1 MPTNLPAEAKAKWVK
16 YLEAR
21 STEEKIEALEEFL
34 SAVPKHKGTENLVA
48 WARRKLSEL
57 RKELEEKKSRR
68 GGSGGPTFF
77 IEKEGAAQVV
87 ILGFSSS
94 GKSSVLRALTN
105 AKPEV
110 GQVPFTTKLPV
121 PGMMTYEDVQIQ
133 LIDTPAFVEDLSKGA
148 VWWGTR
154 LLGLARNADGLLIVL
169 DASNNPVRQLETI
182 TRELADSGIY
192 LVKPRGQ
199 VQIIR
204 GRSLQGVRVIVNG
217 KLIGC
222 TADDVRKLLESYRLY
237 NSEVRVTG
245 EVTLDE
251 VEKAIFEKITYK
263 PSLILLNK
271 VDLVTEDQVTSS
283 MEALKKVVPGIDL
296 IPVSAKL
303 VSGFERVPYLVFKML
318 NLIRVYTKEPN
329 SDTHS
334 PKPLILKEGSTVE
347 DAVREIREE
356 FLKFFRY
363 ARIWG
368 PSAKYPGEKVGLSHK
383 LMDKDIIE
391 VRTTIRGI

>member
-1 MPTNLPAEAKAKWVK
+1 VPTNLPAEAKAKWVK

-68 GGSGGPTFF
+68 SGSGGPTFF

-87 ILGFSSS
+87 VLGFPSS

-105 AKPEV
+105 ARPEV
-110 GQVPFTTKLPV
+110 GRVPFTTKLPV

-133 LIDTPAFVEDLSKGA
+133 LIDTPAFVEGLSKGA

-169 DASNNPVRQLETI
+169 DASNNPIRQLEI
-182 TRELADSGIY
+182 IAKELTDSGIY
-192 LVKPRGQ
+192 LVRPRGQ
-199 VQIIR
+199 VHIIR
-204 GRSLQGVRVIVNG
+204 GRSIQGVRIVVNG

-222 TADDVRKLLESYRLY
+222 TADDVRRLLESYRLY
-237 NSEVRVTG
+237 NSEVRIVG

-251 VEKAIFEKITYK
+251 VERAIFEKTTYK
-263 PSLILLNK
+263 PSLVLLNK
-271 VDLVTEDQVTSS
+271 VDLVAEDQITSLT
-283 MEALKKVVPGIDL
+283 EELKRVVPGVNVV
-296 IPVSAKL
+296 PVSAILMK
-303 VSGFERVPYLVFKML
+303 GFENVPCLVFKML

-334 PKPLILKEGSTVE
+334 PKPLILKEGSTLE

-356 FLKFFRY
+356 FLKFFKY
-363 ARIWG
+363 ARVWG

-391 VRTTIRGI
+391 IRTTIKGI

>member
-21 STEEKIEALEEFL
+21 TTEEKIQALEDFL

-48 WARRKLSEL
+48 WTRRKLSEL

-87 ILGFSSS
+87 ILGFPSS

-110 GQVPFTTKLPV
+110 GQMPFTTKLPV
-121 PGMMTYEDVQIQ
+121 PGMMVYEDVQIQ
-133 LIDTPAFVEDLSKGA
+133 LIDTPAFVEGVSRGA

-169 DASNNPVRQLETI
+169 DAANDPVKQLETI
-182 TRELADSGIY
+182 VKELTDSGIY
-192 LVKPRGQ
+192 LVRPKGQ

-204 GRSLQGVRVIVNG
+204 GRSLQGVRVVVNG

-222 TADDVRKLLESYRLY
+222 TADDVRRLLESYRLY
-237 NSEVRVTG
+237 NSEVRIVG

-251 VEKAIFEKITYK
+251 VEKAIFEKVTYK
-263 PSLILLNK
+263 PSLTLLNK
-271 VDLVTEDQVTSS
+271 VDLVTENKVNSLVN
-283 MEALKKVVPGIDL
+283 ELKRLIPGTEV
-296 IPVSAKL
+296 IPVSAILLK
-303 VSGFERVPYLVFKML
+303 GFENVPYLVFKIL

-347 DAVREIREE
+347 DVVREIREE

-391 VRTTIRGI
+391 IRTTIKGI

>member
-1 MPTNLPAEAKAKWVK
+1 MPANLPAEAKAKWVK

-21 STEEKIEALEEFL
+21 SIEEKIEALEEFL

-48 WARRKLSEL
+48 WTRRKLSEL
-57 RKELEEKKSRR
+57 RKELEEKKSRK
-68 GGSGGPTFF
+68 GGSSGPTFF

-87 ILGFSSS
+87 ILGFPSS

-110 GQVPFTTKLPV
+110 SHIPFTTKLPV
-121 PGMMTYEDVQIQ
+121 PGMMMYEDVQIQ
-133 LIDTPAFVEDLSKGA
+133 LIDTPAFVEGVSKGA

-154 LLGLARNADGLLIVL
+154 LLGLVRNADGLLIVL
-169 DASNNPVRQLETI
+169 DAVNNPLKQLEI
-182 TRELADSGIY
+182 IMKELTDSGIY
-192 LVKPRGQ
+192 LMKPRGQ

-204 GRSLQGVRVIVNG
+204 GRGLQGIRVVVNG

-237 NSEVRVTG
+237 NSEVRIVG
-245 EVTLDE
+245 EVTLDD

-271 VDLVTEDQVTSS
+271 VDLIENQVDSLVKT
-283 MEALKKVVPGIDL
+283 LKNVVSGIDI
-296 IPVSAKL
+296 IPVSA
-303 VSGFERVPYLVFKML
+303 VNTRGFENVPYLVFKML
-318 NLIRVYTKEPN
+318 NLIRIYTKEPN

-347 DAVREIREE
+347 DAIREIREE

-391 VRTTIRGI
+391 VRTTIKGI

>member
-21 STEEKIEALEEFL
+21 TTEEKIQALEEFL

-87 ILGFSSS
+87 VLGFPSS

-110 GQVPFTTKLPV
+110 GQIPFTTKLPV
-121 PGMMTYEDVQIQ
+121 PGMMMYEDVQIQ
-133 LIDTPAFVEDLSKGA
+133 LIDTPAFVEGLSRGA

-169 DASNNPVRQLETI
+169 DAANNPVKQLETI
-182 TRELADSGIY
+182 VKELTESGIY
-192 LVKPRGQ
+192 LVRPKGQ

-222 TADDVRKLLESYRLY
+222 TADDVRRLLESYRLY
-237 NSEVRVTG
+237 NSEVRIVG

-251 VEKAIFEKITYK
+251 VEKAIFEKVTYK
-263 PSLILLNK
+263 PSLTLLNK
-271 VDLVTEDQVTSS
+271 VDLITENQADSLVNDFRR
-283 MEALKKVVPGIDL
+283 LIPGIEV

-303 VSGFERVPYLVFKML
+303 LRGFENIPYLVFKML
-318 NLIRVYTKEPN
+318 NLIRIYTKEPN

-347 DAVREIREE
+347 DTVREIREE

-368 PSAKYPGEKVGLSHK
+368 PSAKYPGEKVGLSHR

-391 VRTTIRGI
+391 IRTTIKGI

>member
-68 GGSGGPTFF
+68 SGSGGPTFF

-87 ILGFSSS
+87 VLGFPSS

-105 AKPEV
+105 ARPEV
-110 GQVPFTTKLPV
+110 GRVPFTTKLPV

-133 LIDTPAFVEDLSKGA
+133 LIDTPAFVEGLSKGA

-169 DASNNPVRQLETI
+169 DASNNPIRQLEI
-182 TRELADSGIY
+182 IAKELTDSGIY
-192 LVKPRGQ
+192 LVRPRGQ
-199 VQIIR
+199 VHIIR
-204 GRSLQGVRVIVNG
+204 GRSIQGVRIVVNG

-222 TADDVRKLLESYRLY
+222 TADDVRRLLESYRLY
-237 NSEVRVTG
+237 NSEVRIVG

-251 VEKAIFEKITYK
+251 VERAIFEKTTYK
-263 PSLILLNK
+263 PSLVLLNK
-271 VDLVTEDQVTSS
+271 VDLVAEDQITSLT
-283 MEALKKVVPGIDL
+283 EELKRVVPGVNVV
-296 IPVSAKL
+296 PVSAILMK
-303 VSGFERVPYLVFKML
+303 GFENVPYLVFKML

-334 PKPLILKEGSTVE
+334 PKPLILKEGSTLE

-356 FLKFFRY
+356 FLKFFKY
-363 ARIWG
+363 ARVWG

-391 VRTTIRGI
+391 IRTTIKGI

>member
-16 YLEAR
+16 YLEAKT
-21 STEEKIEALEEFL
+21 TEEKIQALEEFL

-48 WARRKLSEL
+48 WVRRKLSEL
-57 RKELEEKKSRR
+57 RKELEEKRSRR

-87 ILGFSSS
+87 ILGFPSS

-105 AKPEV
+105 AKPAV
-110 GQVPFTTKLPV
+110 GQVPFTTKMPV
-121 PGMMTYEDVQIQ
+121 PGMMMFEDIQIQ
-133 LIDTPAFVEDLSKGA
+133 LIDTPAFVEGVSKGA

-169 DASNNPVRQLETI
+169 DASNNPVRQLEI
-182 TRELADSGIY
+182 MVKELTDSGIY
-192 LVKPRGQ
+192 LVRPRGQ

-204 GRSLQGVRVIVNG
+204 GRSQQGVRVVVNG

-222 TADDVRKLLESYRLY
+222 TAEDVRKLLESYRLY
-237 NSEVRVTG
+237 NSEVRIIG
-245 EVTLDE
+245 EVSLDE
-251 VEKAIFEKITYK
+251 VERAIFERVTYK

-271 VDLVTEDQVTSS
+271 VDLITENQLSS
-283 MEALKKVVPGIDL
+283 LTETLRNLIPGVEVV
-296 IPVSAKL
+296 PVSAAHMR
-303 VSGFERVPYLVFKML
+303 GFENVPRLVFKML

-329 SDTHS
+329 TDTHS

-347 DAVREIREE
+347 DAIKEIREE
-356 FLKFFRY
+356 FLRFFRY

-391 VRTTIRGI
+391 IRTTIKGI

>member
-1 MPTNLPAEAKAKWVK
+1 MPTNLPAEAKAKWVR
-16 YLEAR
+16 YLEAK

-68 GGSGGPTFF
+68 SGSGGPTFF

-87 ILGFSSS
+87 ILGFPSS

-105 AKPEV
+105 AKPDV

-133 LIDTPAFVEDLSKGA
+133 LIDTPAFVEGLSKGS

-169 DASNNPVRQLETI
+169 DASNSPVRQMEI
-182 TRELADSGIY
+182 IAKELSDSGIY
-192 LVKPRGQ
+192 LVRPRGQ

-204 GRSLQGVRVIVNG
+204 GRSLQGVRVVVNG

-237 NSEVRVTG
+237 NSEVRIVG

-251 VEKAIFEKITYK
+251 VERAIFERTTYK
-263 PSLILLNK
+263 PSIVLLNK
-271 VDLVTEDQVTSS
+271 VDLITESQVSS
-283 MEALKKVVPGIDL
+283 LTEELKRIVPDVNVV
-296 IPVSAKL
+296 PVSAKL
-303 VSGFERVPYLVFKML
+303 AKGFENVPYQVFKIL

-391 VRTTIRGI
+391 IRTTIKGI